1 MLNRILKW
9 WKLPSI
15 KLPTIRSIKERY
27 LDIIYLDDD
36 ICISGSGFGSGFGG
50 SGDSSE
56 NGRQNQNQLFI
67 HFRPKY
73 LQTMMSQYNRFT
85 ATTTTLSG
93 SGIGHSNSNSNN
105 YGDILDDSLC

>member
-1 MLNRILKW
+1 MNRILKW

-15 KLPTIRSIKERY
+15 KLPTIRSIKKRY

-36 ICISGSGFGSGFGG
+36 ICISGSGFGGGGFAG

-56 NGRQNQNQLFI
+56 SGRQNQNQLFI

>member
-1 MLNRILKW
+1 MDRILKW

-36 ICISGSGFGSGFGG
+36 ICISGSGFGGGG
-50 SGDSSE
+50 SVGGDISVS
-56 NGRQNQNQLFI
+56 GRQNQNQLFI
-67 HFRPKY
+67 HFRPNY

>member
-1 MLNRILKW
+1 MNRILKW

-15 KLPTIRSIKERY
+15 KLPTIRSIKKRY

-36 ICISGSGFGSGFGG
+36 ICISGSGFGFGG
-50 SGDSSE
+50 GGDISESG
-56 NGRQNQNQLFI
+56 QNQLFI